1 VVVSVRSI
9 ADRFYSAAGKL
20 KGRASGSQL
29 RCVLVSNGGCWSQT
43 GACVILTFIMVDKPD
58 DKTLKRLLESGVVAV
73 LRLPSADL
81 LPEVATA
88 LVAGGVIAVEVTMTT
103 PNAIEGISRLTRE
116 LGERAIV
123 GVGTVL
129 DAQTCRKAIEAGA
142 QYVVSPAFDEAV
154 HQATKD
160 NSKLSMPG
168 AMTPTEILRAW
179 NAGADV
185 VKVFPSTAL
194 GPGYFRDVLAP
205 LPHIRLMPTGGV
217 DIKNVGEWIRAGA
230 VCVGAGSNLVPKE
243 AVAKKD
249 WQAITA
255 NARGFV
261 EAVRAAR
268 K

>member
-1 VVVSVRSI
+1 MTNN
-9 ADRFYSAAGKL
+9 AGP
-20 KGRASGSQL
+20 RQL
-29 RCVLVSNGGCWSQT
+29 HRWLT
-43 GACVILTFIMVDKPD
+43 ARPPVILADIMAGRTDNPN
-58 DKTLKRLLESGVVAV
+58 LQRLLDGGIVAV

-81 LPEVATA
+81 LPDVARA
-88 LVAGGVIAVEVTMTT
+88 LIAGGVLSIEVTMTT
-103 PNAIEGISRLTRE
+103 PNAIEGISKLSRE
-116 LGERAIV
+116 FGSDAVI

-129 DAQTCRKAIEAGA
+129 DAQTCRNAIEAGA
-142 QYVVSPAFDEAV
+142 EYVVSPAFDDAV
-154 HQATKD
+154 HQAAKG
-160 NSKLSMPG
+160 NGKLSLPG

-179 NAGADV
+179 SAGADI

-205 LPHIRLMPTGGV
+205 LPHVRLMPTGGV
-217 DIKNVGEWIRAGA
+217 DVKNVGDWIRAGA

-255 NARGFV
+255 NAKAFV
-261 EAVRAAR
+261 EALRAAR